1 MYRIYFLFFLSFLF
15 AVYNYGFAQT
25 EEKEKHVPKTLHLLF
40 AGDVM
45 MHGPQIDAAEIIAN
59 KKYDFRPS
67 FQYVKPIIEK
77 ADLAIANLE
86 LSLLGQPPYN
96 GFPTFRSPIEVADAL
111 KDTGFDVL
119 VTANN
124 HANDLRKR
132 GLVATINNVQDYG
145 FYQTGSFRNQAE
157 RDLHYP
163 LVIYKNG
170 FKIALLNYTEI
181 TNNRNVESPSILNMM
196 DEQVIE
202 NDMTT
207 ARNLKPDIIIVLL
220 HWGEEY
226 ELYPTVKQET
236 LAKQIIKWG
245 AHLIVGAHPH
255 VVQPIK
261 QYRVKMDNDKFREG
275 LVCYSLGNFI
285 SSQKKKN
292 TDGGILFEAIF
303 EKNDTSNITKFKK
316 HRPIPI
322 WRYMERKNGRVNQFY
337 TLPVENFE
345 KEDSFLTED
354 AREDMLESATVLEEV
369 LKN

>member
-1 MYRIYFLFFLSFLF
+1 MYKIFILSFISFLF
-15 AVYNYGFAQT
+15 VVCNYGLAQI
-25 EEKEKHVPKTLHLLF
+25 EEKENIPKTLHLLF

-45 MHGPQIDAAEIIAN
+45 MHGPQIDAAEIIEN
-59 KKYDFRPS
+59 KKYDFKPS

-124 HANDLRKR
+124 HANDLRKK
-132 GLVATINNVQDYG
+132 GLISTIDNVEKIG

-181 TNNRNVESPSILNMM
+181 TNNKNIETPSILNMM
-196 DEQVIE
+196 DEQVIQE
-202 NDMTT
+202 DMAT
-207 ARNLKPDIIIVLL
+207 ARNLNPDIIIVLL

-226 ELYPTVKQET
+226 ELYPTEEQEE

-261 QYRVKMDNDKFREG
+261 QYRVKMDNGKLREG
-275 LVCYSLGNFI
+275 LVCFSLGNFI
-285 SSQKKKN
+285 SSQKKEN

-303 EKNDTSNITKFKK
+303 EKNEVSDITKFRK
-316 HRPIPI
+316 HRAIPV
-322 WRYMERKNGRVNQFY
+322 WRYMERKDGRVHQFY
-337 TLPVENFE
+337 TLPIEDFE
-345 KEDSFLTED
+345 KENSFLTED
-354 AREDMLESATVLEEV
+354 AKEDMLECAEVIKGVLED
-369 LKN
+369 